1 MLKRLDNIGIAV
13 RDLASAHDFYT
24 RVLGFAGAPLKD
36 GATGFSA
43 KLGDVALFVFA
54 TDQTNSPGRTADYE
68 HNPAGI
74 DHLAFEVEDYEGAQ
88 RELEAKG
95 VRFLQDS
102 VGEPGGFRYRG
113 FQDPDGN
120 MLYVIHPGAS

>member
-13 RDLASAHDFYT
+13 RDVRRAHDFYT
-24 RVLGFAGAPLKD
+24 RVLGFEGAPLAD

-54 TDQTNSPGRTADYE
+54 TDKTNAPGRTADYE
-68 HNPAGI
+68 HNPVGI

-88 RELEAKG
+88 RELESRG
-95 VRFLQDS
+95 VRFLQES

-113 FQDPDGN
+113 FTDPDGN
-120 MLYVIHPGAS
+120 MLYVIHTGG